1 MSETDK
7 DSLIKE
13 LQERLEKLERD
24 VKELTDQL
32 EQEGSKFYDC

>member
-32 EQEGSKFYDC
+32 EKEESRFYDC